1 MKKTNLNKILRK
13 YKAIKRKFLF
23 YNFEVVV
30 VGFLVGALMYYL
42 LNK

>member
-30 VGFLVGALMYYL
+30 VGFLVGALIYYL
-42 LNK
+42 LNR

>member
-23 YNFEVVV
+23 LNFEVVMT
-30 VGFLVGALMYYL
+30 GALLGALIYYL